1 MAENMTFLPRKD
13 LLSLEELGTL
23 CESFIKRGIKKIR
36 ITGGEPLVRRDLM
49 SFINKLSKHRIS
61 GKLDEITLT
70 TNGTLLSRYAKE
82 LKLYGVERINI
93 SLDTLDP
100 IVFTKLTRRNALEA
114 VLKGIDTALEAGIKV
129 KINTVALKDVND
141 REIPSLIEWAHN
153 KNMDITLIEVMP
165 LGDIDEDRVDQ
176 YIPLN
181 AIRDNLE
188 QRFTLNNVPLRTGG
202 PARYVKIKETG
213 GILGMITPLTNNFCA
228 GCNRVRVTCTGQI
241 YTCLGHGHKLDLRAA
256 IRGDNSDA
264 ELERLLGIA
273 MREKPEK
280 HFFDISERGAKP
292 YCCASYVSHWRVIRV
307 VDCKKKR
314 IVIVGSGFAGLGMAS
329 RLLEKGIDDFVILEK
344 SEGVGGTWRYN
355 TYPGAECDIA
365 SMLYSFS
372 FAPNPAWDFKWAK
385 QPQILNYLEKFTND
399 RDLNKYIKFGRSS
412 Y

>member
-1 MAENMTFLPRKD
+1 MTQQLIDSFGREITYLRLSVTDRCDLRCTYCMAENMTFLPRKD

-49 SFINKLSKHRIS
+49 SFIHKLSKHRIS

-82 LKLYGVERINI
+82 LKLCGVERINI

-129 KINTVALKDVND
+129 KINTVALKGVND

-188 QRFTLNNVPLRTGG
+188 QRFTLNNVPLKTGG
-202 PARYVKIKETG
+202 PARYAKIKETG

-292 YCCASYVSHWRVIRV
+292 TVARHMSVT
-307 VDCKKKR
+307 
-314 IVIVGSGFAGLGMAS
+314 
-329 RLLEKGIDDFVILEK
+329 
-344 SEGVGGTWRYN
+344 GG
-355 TYPGAECDIA
+355 
-365 SMLYSFS
+365 
-372 FAPNPAWDFKWAK
+372 
-385 QPQILNYLEKFTND
+385 
-399 RDLNKYIKFGRSS
+399 
-412 Y
+412 

>member
-1 MAENMTFLPRKD
+1 
-13 LLSLEELGTL
+13 
-23 CESFIKRGIKKIR
+23 
-36 ITGGEPLVRRDLM
+36 M

-129 KINTVALKDVND
+129 KINTVALKGVND

-153 KNMDITLIEVMP
+153 KSMDITLIEVMP

-202 PARYVKIKETG
+202 PARYAKIRETG

-228 GCNRVRVTCTGQI
+228 SCNRVRVTCTGQI

-256 IRGDNSDA
+256 IRGENSDA
-264 ELERLLGIA
+264 ELERLLGVA

-292 YCCASYVSHWRVIRV
+292 TVARHMSVT
-307 VDCKKKR
+307 
-314 IVIVGSGFAGLGMAS
+314 
-329 RLLEKGIDDFVILEK
+329 
-344 SEGVGGTWRYN
+344 GG
-355 TYPGAECDIA
+355 
-365 SMLYSFS
+365 
-372 FAPNPAWDFKWAK
+372 
-385 QPQILNYLEKFTND
+385 
-399 RDLNKYIKFGRSS
+399 
-412 Y
+412 

>member
-1 MAENMTFLPRKD
+1 MTQQLIDSFGREITYLRLSVTDRCDLRCTYCMAENMTFLPRKD

-49 SFINKLSKHRIS
+49 SFIHKLSKHRIS

-82 LKLYGVERINI
+82 LKLCGVERINI

-129 KINTVALKDVND
+129 KINTVALKGVND

-153 KNMDITLIEVMP
+153 KSMDITLIEVMP

-188 QRFTLNNVPLRTGG
+188 QRFTLNNVPLKTGG
-202 PARYVKIKETG
+202 PARYAKIKETG

-292 YCCASYVSHWRVIRV
+292 TVARHMSVT
-307 VDCKKKR
+307 
-314 IVIVGSGFAGLGMAS
+314 
-329 RLLEKGIDDFVILEK
+329 
-344 SEGVGGTWRYN
+344 GG
-355 TYPGAECDIA
+355 
-365 SMLYSFS
+365 
-372 FAPNPAWDFKWAK
+372 
-385 QPQILNYLEKFTND
+385 
-399 RDLNKYIKFGRSS
+399 
-412 Y
+412 

>member
-1 MAENMTFLPRKD
+1 MTQQLIDSFGREITYLRLSVTDRCDLRCTYCMAENMTFLPRKD
-13 LLSLEELGTL
+13 LLSLEELATL

-49 SFINKLSKHRIS
+49 SFMHKLSKHRIS

-82 LKLYGVERINI
+82 LKLCGVERINI

-100 IVFTKLTRRNALEA
+100 IVFTKLTRRNALDA

-129 KINTVALKDVND
+129 KINTVALKGVND

-153 KNMDITLIEVMP
+153 KSMDITLIEVMP

-181 AIRDNLE
+181 TIRDNLE

-202 PARYVKIKETG
+202 PARYAKIRETG

-228 GCNRVRVTCTGQI
+228 SCNRVRVTCTGQI

-256 IRGDNSDA
+256 IRGENSDA
-264 ELERLLGIA
+264 ELERLLGVA

-292 YCCASYVSHWRVIRV
+292 TVARHMSVT
-307 VDCKKKR
+307 
-314 IVIVGSGFAGLGMAS
+314 
-329 RLLEKGIDDFVILEK
+329 
-344 SEGVGGTWRYN
+344 GG
-355 TYPGAECDIA
+355 
-365 SMLYSFS
+365 
-372 FAPNPAWDFKWAK
+372 
-385 QPQILNYLEKFTND
+385 
-399 RDLNKYIKFGRSS
+399 
-412 Y
+412 

>member
-49 SFINKLSKHRIS
+49 SFMHKLSKHRIS

-82 LKLYGVERINI
+82 LKLCGVERINI

-100 IVFTKLTRRNALEA
+100 IVFTKLTRRNALDA
-114 VLKGIDTALEAGIKV
+114 VLKGIDAALEAGIKV
-129 KINTVALKDVND
+129 KINTVALKGVNEG
-141 REIPSLIEWAHN
+141 EIPRLIEWAHN
-153 KNMDITLIEVMP
+153 KSMDITLIEVMP

-188 QRFTLNNVPLRTGG
+188 HRFTLNNVPLRTGG
-202 PARYVKIKETG
+202 PARYAKVKETG

-292 YCCASYVSHWRVIRV
+292 TVARHMSVT
-307 VDCKKKR
+307 
-314 IVIVGSGFAGLGMAS
+314 
-329 RLLEKGIDDFVILEK
+329 
-344 SEGVGGTWRYN
+344 GG
-355 TYPGAECDIA
+355 
-365 SMLYSFS
+365 
-372 FAPNPAWDFKWAK
+372 
-385 QPQILNYLEKFTND
+385 
-399 RDLNKYIKFGRSS
+399 
-412 Y
+412 

>member
-1 MAENMTFLPRKD
+1 MTQQLIDSFGREITYLRLSVTDRCDLRCTYCMAENMTFLPRKD
-13 LLSLEELGTL
+13 LLSLEELATL

-49 SFINKLSKHRIS
+49 SFIHKLSVHRFS

-100 IVFTKLTRRNALEA
+100 IVFTKLTRRNALQA

-129 KINTVALKDVND
+129 KINTVALKGVND

-153 KNMDITLIEVMP
+153 KSMDITLIEVMP

-202 PARYVKIKETG
+202 PARYAKIKETG

-264 ELERLLGIA
+264 ELERLLGVA

-292 YCCASYVSHWRVIRV
+292 TVARHMSVT
-307 VDCKKKR
+307 
-314 IVIVGSGFAGLGMAS
+314 
-329 RLLEKGIDDFVILEK
+329 
-344 SEGVGGTWRYN
+344 GG
-355 TYPGAECDIA
+355 
-365 SMLYSFS
+365 
-372 FAPNPAWDFKWAK
+372 
-385 QPQILNYLEKFTND
+385 
-399 RDLNKYIKFGRSS
+399 
-412 Y
+412 

>member
-1 MAENMTFLPRKD
+1 MTQQLIDSFGREITYLRLSVTDRCDLRCTYCMAENMTFLPRKD

-49 SFINKLSKHRIS
+49 SFMHKLSKHRIS

-82 LKLYGVERINI
+82 LKLCGVERINI

-100 IVFTKLTRRNALEA
+100 IVFTKLTRRNALDA

-129 KINTVALKDVND
+129 KINTVALKGVND
-141 REIPSLIEWAHN
+141 REIPSLIEWAHS
-153 KNMDITLIEVMP
+153 KSMDITLIEVMP

-202 PARYVKIKETG
+202 PARYAKIKETG

-264 ELERLLGIA
+264 ELERLLGVA

-292 YCCASYVSHWRVIRV
+292 TVARHMSVT
-307 VDCKKKR
+307 
-314 IVIVGSGFAGLGMAS
+314 
-329 RLLEKGIDDFVILEK
+329 
-344 SEGVGGTWRYN
+344 GG
-355 TYPGAECDIA
+355 
-365 SMLYSFS
+365 
-372 FAPNPAWDFKWAK
+372 
-385 QPQILNYLEKFTND
+385 
-399 RDLNKYIKFGRSS
+399 
-412 Y
+412 

>member
-1 MAENMTFLPRKD
+1 MTQQLIDSFGREITYLRLSVTDRCDLRCTYCMAENMTFLPRKD

-49 SFINKLSKHRIS
+49 SFMHKLSKHRIS

-82 LKLYGVERINI
+82 LKLCGVERINI

-100 IVFTKLTRRNALEA
+100 IVFTKLTRRNALDA
-114 VLKGIDTALEAGIKV
+114 VLKGINAALEAGIKV
-129 KINTVALKDVND
+129 KINTVALKGVND
-141 REIPSLIEWAHN
+141 SEIPRLIEWAHN
-153 KNMDITLIEVMP
+153 KSMDITLIEVMP

-188 QRFTLNNVPLRTGG
+188 HRFTLNNVPLRTGG
-202 PARYVKIKETG
+202 PARYAKVKETG

-292 YCCASYVSHWRVIRV
+292 TVARHMSVT
-307 VDCKKKR
+307 
-314 IVIVGSGFAGLGMAS
+314 
-329 RLLEKGIDDFVILEK
+329 
-344 SEGVGGTWRYN
+344 GG
-355 TYPGAECDIA
+355 
-365 SMLYSFS
+365 
-372 FAPNPAWDFKWAK
+372 
-385 QPQILNYLEKFTND
+385 
-399 RDLNKYIKFGRSS
+399 
-412 Y
+412 

>member
-1 MAENMTFLPRKD
+1 MTQQLIDSFGREITYLRLSVTDRCDLRCTYCMAENMTFLPRKD

-49 SFINKLSKHRIS
+49 SFIHKLSKHRIS

-82 LKLYGVERINI
+82 LKLNGVERINI

-129 KINTVALKDVND
+129 KINTVALKGVND

-153 KNMDITLIEVMP
+153 KSMDITLIEVMP

-202 PARYVKIKETG
+202 PARYAKIKETG

-228 GCNRVRVTCTGQI
+228 SCNRVRVTCTGQI

-256 IRGDNSDA
+256 IRGENSDA
-264 ELERLLGIA
+264 ELERLLGVA

-292 YCCASYVSHWRVIRV
+292 TVARHMSVT
-307 VDCKKKR
+307 
-314 IVIVGSGFAGLGMAS
+314 
-329 RLLEKGIDDFVILEK
+329 
-344 SEGVGGTWRYN
+344 GG
-355 TYPGAECDIA
+355 
-365 SMLYSFS
+365 
-372 FAPNPAWDFKWAK
+372 
-385 QPQILNYLEKFTND
+385 
-399 RDLNKYIKFGRSS
+399 
-412 Y
+412 

>member
-1 MAENMTFLPRKD
+1 MTQQLIDSFGREITYLRLSVTDRCDLRCTYCMAENMTFLPRKD
-13 LLSLEELGTL
+13 LLSLEELGIL
-23 CESFIKRGIKKIR
+23 CESFIRRGIKKIR

-49 SFINKLSKHRIS
+49 SFIHKLSKHRIS

-82 LKLYGVERINI
+82 LKLCGVERINI

-100 IVFTKLTRRNALEA
+100 MVFTKLTRRSALNA
-114 VLKGIDTALEAGIKV
+114 VLQGIDSALDAGIKV
-129 KINTVALKDVND
+129 KINTVALKGTND
-141 REIPSLIEWAHN
+141 SEIPSLIEWAHN

-181 AIRDNLE
+181 AIRDSLE
-188 QRFTLNNVPLRTGG
+188 QRFTLTDVPLRTGG
-202 PARYVKIKETG
+202 PARYIKIKETG
-213 GILGMITPLTNNFCA
+213 GVLGMITPLTNNFCA

-256 IRGDNSDA
+256 IRGDNTDS

-292 YCCASYVSHWRVIRV
+292 TVARHMSVT
-307 VDCKKKR
+307 
-314 IVIVGSGFAGLGMAS
+314 
-329 RLLEKGIDDFVILEK
+329 
-344 SEGVGGTWRYN
+344 GG
-355 TYPGAECDIA
+355 
-365 SMLYSFS
+365 
-372 FAPNPAWDFKWAK
+372 
-385 QPQILNYLEKFTND
+385 
-399 RDLNKYIKFGRSS
+399 
-412 Y
+412 

>member
-1 MAENMTFLPRKD
+1 MTQQLIDSFGREITYLRLSVTDRCDLRCTYCMAENMTFLPRKD

-49 SFINKLSKHRIS
+49 SFIHKLSKHRIS

-82 LKLYGVERINI
+82 LKLCGVERINI

-129 KINTVALKDVND
+129 KINTVALKGVND
-141 REIPSLIEWAHN
+141 TEIPSLIEWAHN
-153 KNMDITLIEVMP
+153 KSMDITLIEVMP

-202 PARYVKIKETG
+202 PARYAKIKETG

-228 GCNRVRVTCTGQI
+228 SCNRVRVTCTGQI

-256 IRGDNSDA
+256 IRGENSDA
-264 ELERLLGIA
+264 ELERLLGVA

-292 YCCASYVSHWRVIRV
+292 TVARHMSVT
-307 VDCKKKR
+307 
-314 IVIVGSGFAGLGMAS
+314 
-329 RLLEKGIDDFVILEK
+329 
-344 SEGVGGTWRYN
+344 GG
-355 TYPGAECDIA
+355 
-365 SMLYSFS
+365 
-372 FAPNPAWDFKWAK
+372 
-385 QPQILNYLEKFTND
+385 
-399 RDLNKYIKFGRSS
+399 
-412 Y
+412 

>member
-1 MAENMTFLPRKD
+1 MAQQLIDSFGREITYLRLSVTDRCDLRCTYCMAENMTFLPRKD
-13 LLSLEELGTL
+13 LLSLEELATL

-49 SFINKLSKHRIS
+49 SFMHKLSKHRIS

-82 LKLYGVERINI
+82 LKLCGVERINI

-100 IVFTKLTRRNALEA
+100 IVFTKLTRRNALDA

-129 KINTVALKDVND
+129 KINTVALKGVND
-141 REIPSLIEWAHN
+141 REIPSLIEWAHS
-153 KNMDITLIEVMP
+153 KSMDITLIEVMP

-202 PARYVKIKETG
+202 PARYAKIRETG

-228 GCNRVRVTCTGQI
+228 SCNRVRVTCTGQI

-256 IRGDNSDA
+256 IRGENSDA
-264 ELERLLGIA
+264 ELERLLGVA

-292 YCCASYVSHWRVIRV
+292 TVARHMSVT
-307 VDCKKKR
+307 
-314 IVIVGSGFAGLGMAS
+314 
-329 RLLEKGIDDFVILEK
+329 
-344 SEGVGGTWRYN
+344 GG
-355 TYPGAECDIA
+355 
-365 SMLYSFS
+365 
-372 FAPNPAWDFKWAK
+372 
-385 QPQILNYLEKFTND
+385 
-399 RDLNKYIKFGRSS
+399 
-412 Y
+412 

>member
-1 MAENMTFLPRKD
+1 MAQQLIDSFGREITYLRLSVTDRCDLRCTYCMAENMTFLPRKD

-49 SFINKLSKHRIS
+49 SLIHKLSKHRIS

-82 LKLYGVERINI
+82 LKLCGVERINI

-114 VLKGIDTALEAGIKV
+114 VLRGIDTALESGIKV
-129 KINTVALKDVND
+129 KINTVALKGVND
-141 REIPSLIEWAHN
+141 SEIPRLIEWAHN
-153 KNMDITLIEVMP
+153 KSMDITLIEVMP

-202 PARYVKIKETG
+202 PARYTKVKETG

-280 HFFDISERGAKP
+280 HFFNISERGAKP
-292 YCCASYVSHWRVIRV
+292 TVARHMSVT
-307 VDCKKKR
+307 
-314 IVIVGSGFAGLGMAS
+314 
-329 RLLEKGIDDFVILEK
+329 
-344 SEGVGGTWRYN
+344 GG
-355 TYPGAECDIA
+355 
-365 SMLYSFS
+365 
-372 FAPNPAWDFKWAK
+372 
-385 QPQILNYLEKFTND
+385 
-399 RDLNKYIKFGRSS
+399 
-412 Y
+412 

>member
-1 MAENMTFLPRKD
+1 MTQQLIDSFGREITYLRLSVTDRCDLRCTYCMAENMTFLPRKD
-13 LLSLEELGTL
+13 LLSLEELATL

-49 SFINKLSKHRIS
+49 SFIHKLSKHRIS

-82 LKLYGVERINI
+82 LKLCGVERINI

-114 VLKGIDTALEAGIKV
+114 VLRGIDTALEAGIKV
-129 KINTVALKDVND
+129 KINTVALKGVND
-141 REIPSLIEWAHN
+141 REIPRLIEWAHN
-153 KNMDITLIEVMP
+153 KSMDITLIEVMP

-202 PARYVKIKETG
+202 PARYAKIKETG

-228 GCNRVRVTCTGQI
+228 SCNRVRVTCTGQI

-256 IRGDNSDA
+256 IRGENSDA
-264 ELERLLGIA
+264 ELERLLGVA

-292 YCCASYVSHWRVIRV
+292 TVARHMSVT
-307 VDCKKKR
+307 
-314 IVIVGSGFAGLGMAS
+314 
-329 RLLEKGIDDFVILEK
+329 
-344 SEGVGGTWRYN
+344 GG
-355 TYPGAECDIA
+355 
-365 SMLYSFS
+365 
-372 FAPNPAWDFKWAK
+372 
-385 QPQILNYLEKFTND
+385 
-399 RDLNKYIKFGRSS
+399 
-412 Y
+412 

>member
-1 MAENMTFLPRKD
+1 MTQQLIDSFGREITYLRLSVTDRCDLRCTYCMAENMTFLPRKD
-13 LLSLEELGTL
+13 LLSLEELATL

-49 SFINKLSKHRIS
+49 SFMHKLSKHRIS

-82 LKLYGVERINI
+82 LKLCGVERINI

-100 IVFTKLTRRNALEA
+100 IVFTKLTRRNALDA
-114 VLKGIDTALEAGIKV
+114 VLKGIDAALEAGIKV
-129 KINTVALKDVND
+129 KINTVALKGVND
-141 REIPSLIEWAHN
+141 SEIPRLIEWAHN
-153 KNMDITLIEVMP
+153 KSMDITLIEVMP

-188 QRFTLNNVPLRTGG
+188 HRFTLNNVPLRTGG
-202 PARYVKIKETG
+202 PARYAKVKETG

-292 YCCASYVSHWRVIRV
+292 TVARHMSVT
-307 VDCKKKR
+307 
-314 IVIVGSGFAGLGMAS
+314 
-329 RLLEKGIDDFVILEK
+329 
-344 SEGVGGTWRYN
+344 GG
-355 TYPGAECDIA
+355 
-365 SMLYSFS
+365 
-372 FAPNPAWDFKWAK
+372 
-385 QPQILNYLEKFTND
+385 
-399 RDLNKYIKFGRSS
+399 
-412 Y
+412 

>member
-1 MAENMTFLPRKD
+1 MTQQLIDSFGREITYLRLSVTDRCDLRCTYCMAENMTFLPRKD

-49 SFINKLSKHRIS
+49 SLIHKLSKHRIS

-82 LKLYGVERINI
+82 LKLCGVERINI

-114 VLKGIDTALEAGIKV
+114 VLRGIDTALESGIKV
-129 KINTVALKDVND
+129 KINTVALKGVND
-141 REIPSLIEWAHN
+141 SEIPRLIEWAHN
-153 KNMDITLIEVMP
+153 KSMDITLIEVMP

-202 PARYVKIKETG
+202 PARYAKVKETG

-292 YCCASYVSHWRVIRV
+292 TVARHMSVT
-307 VDCKKKR
+307 
-314 IVIVGSGFAGLGMAS
+314 
-329 RLLEKGIDDFVILEK
+329 
-344 SEGVGGTWRYN
+344 GG
-355 TYPGAECDIA
+355 
-365 SMLYSFS
+365 
-372 FAPNPAWDFKWAK
+372 
-385 QPQILNYLEKFTND
+385 
-399 RDLNKYIKFGRSS
+399 
-412 Y
+412 

>member
-1 MAENMTFLPRKD
+1 MAQQLIDSFGREITYLRLSVTDRCDLRCTYCMAENMTFLPRKD

-49 SFINKLSKHRIS
+49 SFMHKLSKHRIS

-82 LKLYGVERINI
+82 LKLCGVERINI

-100 IVFTKLTRRNALEA
+100 IVFTKLTRRNALDA

-129 KINTVALKDVND
+129 KINTVALKGVND

-153 KNMDITLIEVMP
+153 KSMDITLIEVMP

-202 PARYVKIKETG
+202 PARYAKIRETG

-228 GCNRVRVTCTGQI
+228 SCNRVRVTCTGQI

-256 IRGDNSDA
+256 IRGENSDA
-264 ELERLLGIA
+264 ELERLLGVA

-292 YCCASYVSHWRVIRV
+292 TVARHMSVT
-307 VDCKKKR
+307 
-314 IVIVGSGFAGLGMAS
+314 
-329 RLLEKGIDDFVILEK
+329 
-344 SEGVGGTWRYN
+344 GG
-355 TYPGAECDIA
+355 
-365 SMLYSFS
+365 
-372 FAPNPAWDFKWAK
+372 
-385 QPQILNYLEKFTND
+385 
-399 RDLNKYIKFGRSS
+399 
-412 Y
+412 

>member
-1 MAENMTFLPRKD
+1 MTQQLIDSFGREITYLRLSVTDRCDLRCTYCMAENMTFLPRKD

-49 SFINKLSKHRIS
+49 SFIHKLSKHRIS
-61 GKLDEITLT
+61 GKLDEITIT
-70 TNGTLLSRYAKE
+70 TNGTLLSRYAKV
-82 LKLYGVERINI
+82 LKLCGVERINI

-114 VLKGIDTALEAGIKV
+114 VLRGIDTALEAGIKV
-129 KINTVALKDVND
+129 KINTVALKGVND
-141 REIPSLIEWAHN
+141 REIPRLIEWAHN
-153 KNMDITLIEVMP
+153 KSMDITLIEVMP

-202 PARYVKIKETG
+202 PARYAIVKETG

-256 IRGDNSDA
+256 IRGDNSDT

-292 YCCASYVSHWRVIRV
+292 TVARHMSVT
-307 VDCKKKR
+307 
-314 IVIVGSGFAGLGMAS
+314 
-329 RLLEKGIDDFVILEK
+329 
-344 SEGVGGTWRYN
+344 GG
-355 TYPGAECDIA
+355 
-365 SMLYSFS
+365 
-372 FAPNPAWDFKWAK
+372 
-385 QPQILNYLEKFTND
+385 
-399 RDLNKYIKFGRSS
+399 
-412 Y
+412 

>member
-181 AIRDNLE
+181 AIRDYLE

-292 YCCASYVSHWRVIRV
+292 TVARHMSVT
-307 VDCKKKR
+307 
-314 IVIVGSGFAGLGMAS
+314 
-329 RLLEKGIDDFVILEK
+329 
-344 SEGVGGTWRYN
+344 GG
-355 TYPGAECDIA
+355 
-365 SMLYSFS
+365 
-372 FAPNPAWDFKWAK
+372 
-385 QPQILNYLEKFTND
+385 
-399 RDLNKYIKFGRSS
+399 
-412 Y
+412 

>member
-1 MAENMTFLPRKD
+1 MTQQLIDSFGREITYLRLSVTDRCDLRCTYCMAENMTFLPRKD
-13 LLSLEELGTL
+13 LLSLEELATL

-49 SFINKLSKHRIS
+49 SFIHKLSKHRIS

-82 LKLYGVERINI
+82 LKLCGVERINI

-114 VLKGIDTALEAGIKV
+114 VLRGIDTALESGIKV
-129 KINTVALKDVND
+129 KINTVALKGVND
-141 REIPSLIEWAHN
+141 SEIPRLIEWAHN
-153 KNMDITLIEVMP
+153 KSMDITLIEVMP

-202 PARYVKIKETG
+202 PARYAKVKETG

-292 YCCASYVSHWRVIRV
+292 TVARHMSVT
-307 VDCKKKR
+307 
-314 IVIVGSGFAGLGMAS
+314 
-329 RLLEKGIDDFVILEK
+329 
-344 SEGVGGTWRYN
+344 GG
-355 TYPGAECDIA
+355 
-365 SMLYSFS
+365 
-372 FAPNPAWDFKWAK
+372 
-385 QPQILNYLEKFTND
+385 
-399 RDLNKYIKFGRSS
+399 
-412 Y
+412 

>member
-1 MAENMTFLPRKD
+1 MTQQLIDSFGREITYLRLSVTDRCDLRCTYCMAENMTFLPRKD

-49 SFINKLSKHRIS
+49 SFMHKLSKHRIS

-82 LKLYGVERINI
+82 LKLSGVERINI

-100 IVFTKLTRRNALEA
+100 IVFTKLTRRNALDA
-114 VLKGIDTALEAGIKV
+114 VLKGIDAALEAGIKV
-129 KINTVALKDVND
+129 KINTVALKGVND
-141 REIPSLIEWAHN
+141 SEIPRLIEWAHN
-153 KNMDITLIEVMP
+153 KSMDITLIEVMP

-188 QRFTLNNVPLRTGG
+188 HRFTLNNVPLRTGG
-202 PARYVKIKETG
+202 PARYAKVKETG

-292 YCCASYVSHWRVIRV
+292 TVARHMSVT
-307 VDCKKKR
+307 
-314 IVIVGSGFAGLGMAS
+314 
-329 RLLEKGIDDFVILEK
+329 
-344 SEGVGGTWRYN
+344 GG
-355 TYPGAECDIA
+355 
-365 SMLYSFS
+365 
-372 FAPNPAWDFKWAK
+372 
-385 QPQILNYLEKFTND
+385 
-399 RDLNKYIKFGRSS
+399 
-412 Y
+412 

>member
-1 MAENMTFLPRKD
+1 MTQQLIDSFGREITYLRLSVTDRCDLRCTYCMAENMTFLPRKD
-13 LLSLEELGTL
+13 LLSLEELATL

-49 SFINKLSKHRIS
+49 SFMHKLSKHRIS

-82 LKLYGVERINI
+82 LKLCGVERINI

-100 IVFTKLTRRNALEA
+100 IVFTKLTRRNALDA

-129 KINTVALKDVND
+129 KINTVALKGVND

-153 KNMDITLIEVMP
+153 KSMDITLIEVMP

-202 PARYVKIKETG
+202 PARYAKIKETG

-228 GCNRVRVTCTGQI
+228 SCNRVRVTCTGQI

-264 ELERLLGIA
+264 ELERLLGVA

-292 YCCASYVSHWRVIRV
+292 TVARHMSVT
-307 VDCKKKR
+307 
-314 IVIVGSGFAGLGMAS
+314 
-329 RLLEKGIDDFVILEK
+329 
-344 SEGVGGTWRYN
+344 GG
-355 TYPGAECDIA
+355 
-365 SMLYSFS
+365 
-372 FAPNPAWDFKWAK
+372 
-385 QPQILNYLEKFTND
+385 
-399 RDLNKYIKFGRSS
+399 
-412 Y
+412 

>member
-23 CESFIKRGIKKIR
+23 CESFIKRGIKKIQ

-49 SFINKLSKHRIS
+49 SFMHKLSKHRIS

-82 LKLYGVERINI
+82 LKLCGVERINI

-100 IVFTKLTRRNALEA
+100 IVFTKLTRRNALDA
-114 VLKGIDTALEAGIKV
+114 VLKGINAALEAGIKV
-129 KINTVALKDVND
+129 KINTVALKGVND
-141 REIPSLIEWAHN
+141 SEIPRLIEWAHN
-153 KNMDITLIEVMP
+153 KSMDITLIEVMP

-188 QRFTLNNVPLRTGG
+188 HRFTLNNVPLRTGG
-202 PARYVKIKETG
+202 PARYAKVKETG

-292 YCCASYVSHWRVIRV
+292 TVARHMSVT
-307 VDCKKKR
+307 
-314 IVIVGSGFAGLGMAS
+314 
-329 RLLEKGIDDFVILEK
+329 
-344 SEGVGGTWRYN
+344 GG
-355 TYPGAECDIA
+355 
-365 SMLYSFS
+365 
-372 FAPNPAWDFKWAK
+372 
-385 QPQILNYLEKFTND
+385 
-399 RDLNKYIKFGRSS
+399 
-412 Y
+412 

>member
-1 MAENMTFLPRKD
+1 MAQQLIDSFGREITYLRLSVTDRCDLRCTYCMAENMTFLPRKD
-13 LLSLEELGTL
+13 LLSLEELATL

-49 SFINKLSKHRIS
+49 SFIHKLSKHRIS

-129 KINTVALKDVND
+129 KINTVALKGVND
-141 REIPSLIEWAHN
+141 TEIPSLIEWAHN
-153 KNMDITLIEVMP
+153 KSMDITLIEVMP

-202 PARYVKIKETG
+202 PARYAKIKETG

-228 GCNRVRVTCTGQI
+228 SCNRVRVTCTGQI

-256 IRGDNSDA
+256 IRGENSDA
-264 ELERLLGIA
+264 ELERLLGVA

-292 YCCASYVSHWRVIRV
+292 TVARHMSVT
-307 VDCKKKR
+307 
-314 IVIVGSGFAGLGMAS
+314 
-329 RLLEKGIDDFVILEK
+329 
-344 SEGVGGTWRYN
+344 GG
-355 TYPGAECDIA
+355 
-365 SMLYSFS
+365 
-372 FAPNPAWDFKWAK
+372 
-385 QPQILNYLEKFTND
+385 
-399 RDLNKYIKFGRSS
+399 
-412 Y
+412 